1 MLDQAKLAVV
11 AYAEVVGSNGTS
23 TLTNSGV
30 YTTRISSG
38 LYQIDLS
45 KNPDGTPSQQDLK
58 QFSDRDL
65 IVVTPNPTTQDM
77 QSNFFVYACANSE
90 TGGAIKNVG
99 LGAVVDQGGVHF
111 SAVDCDFSFII
122 YRTLTPPTSS
132 GPA

>member
-11 AYAEVVGSNGTS
+11 AYGEVSGSNGTS

-30 YTTRISSG
+30 YTTRLAAGS
-38 LYQIDLS
+38 YQIDLS
-45 KNPDGTPSQQDLK
+45 KNPDGTANQQDLT

-65 IVVTPNPTTQDM
+65 IVVTPHITPNGFE
-77 QSNFFVYACANSE
+77 NVFACAGSAP
-90 TGGAIKNVG
+90 GGAIKTVNI
-99 LGAVVDQGGVHF
+99 GAVWNNEGVNF
-111 SAVDCDFSFII
+111 SAVNCDFSFII